1 MKLLTRF
8 LFRAYKLTVSPF
20 IHWIAGP
27 GAGCRF
33 EPTCSQ
39 YFADAVEVHG
49 FLRGAQLGV
58 RRICR
63 CNPWCEAG
71 YDPVPGKIS
80 TPEQPTQLSKI

>member
-8 LFRAYKLTVSPF
+8 LFRAYKLTISPF

-49 FLRGAQLGV
+49 FLRGARLGV

-63 CNPWCEAG
+63 CNPWCQAG

-80 TPEQPTQLSKI
+80 PPEQPTQLSKI